1 MILETV
7 TVSQRARDHLIAL
20 KRHTKIEN
28 WNVLCRW
35 ALMASLKN
43 PDRPS
48 KEVTTP
54 ESNIEMTWRT
64 FAGANDE
71 VISALVKQ
79 RCAIDLNLFNKD
91 GVFLG
96 GSEYHRPIGEW
107 WEKQHADACWGGRF
121 EDGNHY
127 SLTHEGIK

>member
-7 TVSQRARDHLIAL
+7 KVSQRARDHLIAL

-71 VISALVKQ
+71 VISALIRQ
-79 RCAIDLNLFNKD
+79 RCVIDGIDPTPEKVAEEFKLHLHRGVRYLF
-91 GVFLG
+91 
-96 GSEYHRPIGEW
+96 
-107 WEKQHADACWGGRF
+107 ADK
-121 EDGNHY
+121 E
-127 SLTHEGIK
+127 IKSIADLVELAL